1 MRAAQAELYEST
13 VLRKP
18 PQTSPNIRIA
28 MNTPH
33 RILTGSISTLL
44 RKAPLVL
51 AAASLGF
58 AASAAA
64 QTITWGAAT
73 TMSADADV
81 LTTGAYDRAYIFGS
95 TGAVNGVSFTS
106 FQANTNGD
114 STGAGMV
121 NYPGPAYA
129 PNGSDFPNYANLTAA
144 YQDIARFGVYADGV
158 NGSLTLGSLNTG
170 LDYTLQLWV
179 NDSREFG
186 GNPISGRTETITAGN
201 VSPSLDY
208 NVQNGTGG
216 VGQFVTGTFTGSG
229 ASTTLTFAA
238 NASAQVNALNLRAT
252 GVGAGNTAT
261 ITAPKNW
268 TTLSTGAGSTL
279 DYNLSSNFTASTAIT
294 GSGTLQKSGASTL
307 TLAGAS
313 AYSGGTNIT
322 GGTLRLAGAPAASL
336 WLDAAKTSSI
346 STSGSAVAQWNDA
359 AGGANY
365 VSQGNGAAR
374 PNLTTDNAFAGPS
387 KAMVDFGAN
396 MNSGQTVNFNSTIAD
411 IRSVFWVMKGGGF
424 MLGHT
429 GAYDFHRGEPG
440 HGVNPTD
447 NIWESANGWTH
458 ANIRNGQTYVN
469 GTQVD
474 GTTTGLSGSY
484 QMIDVITTGNV
495 QANALANDRNI
506 PGRIGG
512 QQIGEVIIFNTALST
527 TERQQVETYLN
538 YKWFGTGAGVGN
550 LLPVTTAV
558 TLSGGG
564 TLDLSG
570 VNYQTVA
577 SLASADA
584 SSRVTLGG
592 AAFTVGDANDTTFAG
607 VISDTG
613 TLTKVGAGKLSLTGA
628 NTFTGLTTISNG
640 TLELTGSAG
649 ALGTGAVTNNA
660 ALRLNRGSAL
670 AIVGAIGGSGTLTQA
685 GAGTSTLSGANTYT
699 GATSI
704 TNGRLQLNGAAA
716 GTLTTSGITA
726 NTGGTL
732 GFTTGAAS
740 TLTLPSAGIT
750 LGGGTVAFD
759 LGGAGVNDAIS
770 TNSFTLTANSAFTFT
785 AIGVPATGST
795 YTLVSSTNA
804 IVTGGFTLA
813 GQTIGKLTLTPV
825 VNANTIT
832 LTPTLSQ
839 GIWNIATGGNWSL
852 GNPSATGGNWLNY
865 KPTVAGDAALFGSI
879 ITSAR
884 TVVVDTPHSV
894 GFITFDNASAY
905 TIGTAGSSNLTLDN
919 GGPDSLLRVLSG
931 AHTIAENVALTG
943 NAVVVPAAGG
953 MLTVTGNFTGSG
965 SVTHAGPGPLLLTG
979 ANTHSGGTVLL
990 GGFLTLGG
998 ASGTAT
1004 GTGDLT
1010 VAIASGWPNSGS
1022 VELASNQTVGVV
1034 HFTGADYGAVHTQG
1048 YNLTTAGLDS
1058 TGGTGVVENRAA
1070 NQPDPAGNATVF
1082 INVAAA
1088 TTYSFDGY
1096 LRDGYDPTAT
1106 TLAVVKNGPGTQVL
1120 TGNNISYTGGTT
1132 INAGI
1137 LRPGSDTALGAA
1149 GGSIAVNSGGSLDI
1163 NGRKLDGYTQNISIA
1178 GAGAVASL
1186 GALGN
1191 ASATANLNA
1200 IRGITLTAN
1209 ASIGGDG
1216 ARWDIGRL
1224 DFNADPNITVD
1235 HITGGGFVLT
1245 KVGSSY
1251 LALLTGASNLAG
1263 FVINGGTVAPHE
1275 NTSFGAGPVTLN
1287 SGIIQPWA
1295 GLNVPNALILNG
1307 GVIENQGFG
1316 DSYNGP
1322 ITINNPATVTGGN
1335 ATITFAG
1342 NMSGSGDLMKTGGVR
1357 FNVSGNNTQTGTLT
1371 IAGGNVGFSSATGNA
1386 TQGNVLM
1393 TGPGSFLLMGAPN
1406 QFGPNSGLH
1415 FNAPGHAEF
1424 ALYGNN
1430 QTIASLSSANNLA
1443 VVQNSHVGIGPATAS
1458 STLTI
1463 NQNTDT
1469 TYTGYIRDNTA
1480 NDAFTISIIKSGIG
1494 SLTLGGGDVSY
1505 TGSTAVN
1512 GGKLVLFN
1520 TGNFQSPTTVASGA
1534 TLTWSGTGG
1543 YVISSAATV
1552 ALASGATLEDRN
1564 PTAFVVLNGA
1574 VTTSGATTI
1583 NLTSNATGAAG
1594 EGFYLDGGLH
1604 GTGTVTI
1611 SAANAGSGVNF
1622 RNNNSTFSGSLIV
1635 NGIASTTPFA
1645 GSGLGVGGATSALQ
1659 NADITLNGTMELLNG
1674 GMGWANTAVGTFG
1687 MGALSGT
1694 GVMVANYTLT
1704 GGVTTVTLG
1713 NTNNNGTFSGVIA
1726 DGAGNTLNLV
1736 KTGVGTQTLSG
1747 TNTYTGSTT
1756 VNAGTLV
1763 FLASQTLSSLDIAAG
1778 AEVVFGDGMAFAP
1791 GTGGKFGGPVLVPE
1805 PGTLGLLLIGA
1816 LGMAARRRRS
1826 A

>member
-1 MRAAQAELYEST
+1 
-13 VLRKP
+13 
-18 PQTSPNIRIA
+18 
-28 MNTPH
+28 MNTP
-33 RILTGSISTLL
+33 RSILTGSISTLL
-44 RKAPLVL
+44 RKSPLLL

-58 AASAAA
+58 VATAAA

-81 LTTGAYDRAYIFGS
+81 LTTGASDRAYIFGS

-121 NYPGPAYA
+121 NYPGGAYA
-129 PNGSDFPNYANLTAA
+129 ANGNDFPNYANLSAA
-144 YQDIARFGVYADGV
+144 YQDIARFGVFSNDG
-158 NGSLTLGSLNTG
+158 NGSLILGSLNTG

-229 ASTTLTFAA
+229 ASTTLTFTA
-238 NASAQVNALNLRAT
+238 NASAQINALNLRAT

-279 DYNLSSNFTASTAIT
+279 DYNVASNLTISTVVT
-294 GSGTLQKSGASTL
+294 GSGALQKSGATTL
-307 TLAGAS
+307 TLSGAS
-313 AYSGGTNIT
+313 TYSGATNIT

-336 WLDAAKTSSI
+336 WLDAAKSSSI

-365 VSQGNGAAR
+365 ASQGNGAAR
-374 PNLTTDNAFAGPS
+374 PNLTTDNAFTGPS

-396 MNSGQTVNFNSTIAD
+396 GNSGQTLNFNSNISD
-411 IRSVFWVMKGGGF
+411 IRSAFWVLKGGAF
-424 MLGHT
+424 LLGST
-429 GAYDFHRGEPG
+429 GAYDFHRGDPG
-440 HGVNPTD
+440 YGNNATD
-447 NIWESANGWTH
+447 NIWEGNNGYTH
-458 ANIRNGQTYVN
+458 ANIRNGQTYLN
-469 GTQVD
+469 GALVD
-474 GTTTGLSGSY
+474 GTTTALSGGY
-484 QMIDVITTGNV
+484 QMIDVVTTGNV
-495 QANALANDRNI
+495 QANNLANDRNLS
-506 PGRIGG
+506 GRQGG

-538 YKWFGTGAGVGN
+538 YKWFGIGAGIGD

-558 TLSGGG
+558 TISGGG

-592 AAFTVGDANDTTFAG
+592 AAFTVGNANDTTFAG

-613 TLTKVGAGKLSLTGA
+613 TLTKVGAGKLSLTNA

-670 AIVGAIGGSGTLTQA
+670 AIVGAIGGTGTLTQA

-716 GTLTTSGITA
+716 GTVATSGITVNA
-726 NTGGTL
+726 GGTL

-759 LGGAGVNDAIS
+759 IGGAGVNDVIS

-795 YTLVSSTNA
+795 YTLLSSTNA

-813 GQTIGKLTLTPV
+813 GQTIGKLSLTPV

-852 GNPSATGGNWLNY
+852 GNPSATAGNWLNY
-865 KPTVAGDAALFGSI
+865 KPTVAGDAALFGSAI
-879 ITSAR
+879 ASAA
-884 TVVVDTPHSV
+884 TVIVDTPHSV

-919 GGPDSLLRVLSG
+919 GGPDTLLRVLSG
-931 AHTIAENVALTG
+931 AHTIAENVALVG
-943 NAVVVPAAGG
+943 NVVVIPAVGST
-953 MLTVTGNFTGSG
+953 LSVTGNFTGSG
-965 SVTHAGPGPLLLTG
+965 SVTHAGPGPLFLTG
-979 ANTHSGGTVLL
+979 ANTHSGGTALL

-1010 VAIASGWPNSGS
+1010 IANATGWPNSGG
-1022 VELASNQTVGVV
+1022 VELATSQTVGVV

-1048 YNLTTAGLDS
+1048 HNLTTAGLDS

-1070 NQPDPAGNATVF
+1070 NQPDPVGNVTVS

-1088 TTYSFDGY
+1088 TTYSFDGF

-1137 LRPGSDTALGAA
+1137 LRTGSDTALGATS
-1149 GGSIAVNSGGSLDI
+1149 GSVTVNSGGSLDL
-1163 NGRKLDGYTQNISIA
+1163 NGRTLDGYTQNISIA

-1191 ASATANLNA
+1191 TSATSSYNA
-1200 IRGITLTAN
+1200 IRGITLTAD
-1209 ASIGGDG
+1209 ASVGGDG

-1235 HITGGGFVLT
+1235 HITGNGFVLT
-1245 KVGSSY
+1245 KVGSSH
-1251 LALLTGASNLAG
+1251 LALLTGAANLGG
-1263 FVINGGTVAPHE
+1263 FVINGGTIAPHE

-1295 GLNVPNALILNG
+1295 GLNLANAFTLNG
-1307 GVIENQGFG
+1307 GTIQTVEGFN
-1316 DSYNGP
+1316 DNYNGP
-1322 ITINNPATVTGGN
+1322 ITVNAPTTLNAVNGVLTFNGN
-1335 ATITFAG
+1335 ISGAG
-1342 NMSGSGDLMKTGGVR
+1342 DFSKTGGEYLVLA
-1357 FNVSGNNTQTGTLT
+1357 GNNTQTGTLT
-1371 IAGGNVGFSSATGNA
+1371 VNGGHVRFSSLAGNA
-1386 TQGNVLM
+1386 THGNVVM
-1393 TGPGSFLLMGAPN
+1393 ANAGSFLFMTAPN
-1406 QFGPNSGLH
+1406 QFGANSGLL
-1415 FNAPGHAEF
+1415 FNAQFGHTEF
-1424 ALYGNN
+1424 ALYGND
-1430 QTIASLSSANNLA
+1430 QTIASLASANHLA
-1443 VVQNSHVGIGPATAS
+1443 VVQNSHGAFGPASAS

-1463 NQNTDT
+1463 NQSADT
-1469 TYTGYIRDNTA
+1469 FYNGYIRDNTG
-1480 NDAFTISIIKSGIG
+1480 NDAFTLTIIKSGAG
-1494 SLTLGGGDVSY
+1494 TLTLDGAVYGNGAITYSGG
-1505 TGSTAVN
+1505 TIIN
-1512 GGKLVLFN
+1512 GGSIALN
-1520 TGNFQSPTTVASGA
+1520 TGGAKGTLPDSGAVVINSGGTLRADATDALGYLNHNAGNGIFVNVGGVVTVAVGSRVSMDRD
-1534 TLTWSGTGG
+1534 LSVTGG
-1543 YVISSAATV
+1543 TITSVGAGDGSGSSYSLRDANGSVLTFTSSAV
-1552 ALASGATLEDRN
+1552 
-1564 PTAFVVLNGA
+1564 
-1574 VTTSGATTI
+1574 
-1583 NLTSNATGAAG
+1583 
-1594 EGFYLDGGLH
+1594 
-1604 GTGTVTI
+1604 GTP
-1611 SAANAGSGVNF
+1611 A
-1622 RNNNSTFSGSLIV
+1622 TFSAQ
-1635 NGIASTTPFA
+1635 GI
-1645 GSGLGVGGATSALQ
+1645 G
-1659 NADITLNGTMELLNG
+1659 LNGTATFNVTNGPGAVDLNV
-1674 GMGWANTAVGTFG
+1674 TGTLQDNFI
-1687 MGALSGT
+1687 T
-1694 GVMVANYTLT
+1694 GSLVK
-1704 GGVTTVTLG
+1704 
-1713 NTNNNGTFSGVIA
+1713 
-1726 DGAGNTLNLV
+1726 DGAGTMVINT
-1736 KTGVGTQTLSG
+1736 TS
-1747 TNTYTGSTT
+1747 TYTGATT

-1763 FLASQTLSSLDIAAG
+1763 FLASQTLSSLTIADG
-1778 AEVVFGDGMAFAP
+1778 AEVVFGDGLAFAP
-1791 GTGGKFGGPVLVPE
+1791 APGEKFGGPALVPE
-1805 PGTLGLLLIGA
+1805 PGALGLLLLGA
-1816 LGMAARRRRS
+1816 LSLAARRRRES
-1826 A
+1826 PTIS